1 MAAPRVAGRE
11 MDFYRI
17 HGKEELR
24 AGYKGIP
31 EPSADCPKAE
41 TGESVI
47 LVPVAVFT
55 GGDTELDTEAVT
67 TTGIWRFIRM

>member
-41 TGESVI
+41 AGESVI
-47 LVPVAVFT
+47 LVPGAVF
-55 GGDTELDTEAVT
+55 
-67 TTGIWRFIRM
+67 